1 LPVSATG
8 SAAAASIGRVAIVPD
23 FNPHL
28 RFAAETRAAQ
38 GSLDSSADGPNKGG
52 ADFIERYEAPALIR
66 WQTRPAL
73 PTDYEN
79 ALGDALEGL
88 FAQEVY
94 ELDAIIAGLNE
105 NGPADPDGKA
115 WTEASFQAVMK
126 RLGAG
131 EPVGGGD

>member
-1 LPVSATG
+1 M
-8 SAAAASIGRVAIVPD
+8 PD
-23 FNPHL
+23 FNPQL
-28 RFAAETRAAQ
+28 RFAMETRAAA
-38 GSLDSSADGPNKGG
+38 GKLDSSADGANKGG
-52 ADFIERYEAPALIR
+52 AHFIERYDEPALIR

-79 ALGDALEGL
+79 ALGDALEAL
-88 FAQEVY
+88 FSDEVY
-94 ELDAIIAGLNE
+94 ALDAIVAGLNE
-105 NGPADPDGKA
+105 SGPAGPDGKP